1 MSFELMESETQDAVI
16 KVIGVGGCGGNAV
29 DHMIEQGVQ
38 GVEFIVINTDAQA
51 LKRSKARTQLQIGEN
66 ITKGLGAGAKPS
78 VGQAAAEE
86 DRERIKEII
95 SGANMVF
102 ITAGMGGGT
111 GTGAA
116 PIIAQIARELDILTV
131 AVVTKPFTYEG
142 NRMRFAKAGIEA
154 LHEHVDSLIIV
165 PNSKLMEVLGED
177 VTVPEAFRAANGVL
191 QGAVAG
197 IAEVINVPGLIN
209 VDFADVRT
217 VMSENGMAMMGSAI
231 ASGPD
236 RARAAAEGA
245 ISSPL
250 LEDVSIHGARGLLI
264 SVTGGPDMSLYEV
277 NEAATMIQEEAHDD
291 ANIIFGAVIDEK
303 MKDEIR
309 VTVIVGS
316 VFDEI
321 MGDEI
326 RVTVVATGLG
336 APRVAKQKPEMVY
349 RSDEVYHQRTGTHDE
364 PIANVDVNY
373 PDLET
378 PAYLRSGRRAAV
390 DAMEKSGIDP
400 YDIPSFLR
408 KQAD

>member
-1 MSFELMESETQDAVI
+1 MPFELMEAETQDAVI

-51 LKRSKARTQLQIGEN
+51 LKRSKARTQLQIGTN

-86 DRERIKEII
+86 DRERIKELI
-95 SGANMVF
+95 SDADMVF

-116 PIIAQIARELDILTV
+116 PIVAQIARELNILTV
-131 AVVTKPFTYEG
+131 AVVTKPFAYEG
-142 NRMRFAKAGIEA
+142 NRIRFAKAGIEA

-165 PNSKLMEVLGED
+165 PNSKLMEVLGD
-177 VTVPEAFRAANGVL
+177 DITVPEAFKAANGVL

-236 RARAAAEGA
+236 RARIAAEGA
-245 ISSPL
+245 IASPL
-250 LEDVSIHGARGLLI
+250 LEDVDRSGARGVL
-264 SVTGGPDMSLYEV
+264 V
-277 NEAATMIQEEAHDD
+277 NITSSSQLKLKEIDDVMKCVQFAAEEA
-291 ANIIFGAVIDEK
+291 
-303 MKDEIR
+303 
-309 VTVIVGS
+309 TVIVGS

-321 MGDEI
+321 MGEEL

-336 APRVAKQKPEMVY
+336 AQQARRQTKPEVVY
-349 RSDEVYHQRTGTHDE
+349 RGEETYQRTGTHDE
-364 PIANVDVNY
+364 PIANVNY
-373 PDLET
+373 TELDT
-378 PAYLRSGRRAAV
+378 PAVMRRGRRETV
-390 DAMEKSGIDP
+390 DAMEKSGMETL
-400 YDIPSFLR
+400 DIPSFLR

>member
-1 MSFELMESETQDAVI
+1 MFEIMEAQSQDAVI

-51 LKRSKARTQLQIGEN
+51 LKRSRARTQLQIGAN

-86 DRERIKEII
+86 DRERIREMIE
-95 SGANMVF
+95 GANMVF

-116 PIIAQIARELDILTV
+116 PIVAQIARELGILTV

-165 PNSKLMEVLGED
+165 PNSKLMEVLGAD
-177 VTVPEAFRAANGVL
+177 ITVPEAFKAANGVL
-191 QGAVAG
+191 QGAVGG

-231 ASGPD
+231 ANGAD
-236 RARAAAEGA
+236 RARTAAERA
-245 ISSPL
+245 IASPL
-250 LEDVSIHGARGLLI
+250 LEDVDMSGARGVLVNI
-264 SVTGGPDMSLYEV
+264 TSSSSLKLKEIDDV
-277 NEAATMIQEEAHDD
+277 MECVQFAAEEA
-291 ANIIFGAVIDEK
+291 
-303 MKDEIR
+303 
-309 VTVIVGS
+309 TVIVGS
-316 VFDEI
+316 VFDEA
-321 MGDEI
+321 MGDEM

-336 APRVAKQKPEMVY
+336 APMARKQPKPEVVY
-349 RSDEVYHQRTGTHDE
+349 RGEELRTGTDNAVVISN
-364 PIANVDVNY
+364 PGVNY
-373 PDLET
+373 TELDI
-378 PAYLRSGRRAAV
+378 PAITRTGRRAAV
-390 DAMEKSGIDP
+390 DAMEKSGMEML
-400 YDIPSFLR
+400 DIPSFLR
-408 KQAD
+408 RQAD

>member
-1 MSFELMESETQDAVI
+1 MFEIMEAQSQDAVI

-51 LKRSKARTQLQIGEN
+51 LKRSKAKTQLQIGST

-86 DRERIKEII
+86 DRERIKEMI

-116 PIIAQIARELDILTV
+116 PIVAQIAKEMDILTV

-142 NRMRFAKAGIEA
+142 NRMRYAKAGIEA
-154 LHEHVDSLIIV
+154 LSEFVDSLIIV
-165 PNSKLMEVLGED
+165 PNAKLMEVLGAD
-177 VTVPEAFRAANGVL
+177 VTVPEAFKAANGVL

-231 ASGPD
+231 ATGVD
-236 RARAAAEGA
+236 RARVAAERA
-245 ISSPL
+245 IASPL
-250 LEDVSIHGARGLLI
+250 LEDMNMSGARGVL
-264 SVTGGPDMSLYEV
+264 V
-277 NEAATMIQEEAHDD
+277 NITSSSALKLKEIDDVMECVQFAAEEA
-291 ANIIFGAVIDEK
+291 
-303 MKDEIR
+303 
-309 VTVIVGS
+309 TVIVGS
-316 VFDEI
+316 VFDDT
-321 MGDEI
+321 MGDGL

-336 APRVAKQKPEMVY
+336 MPMARRQPKPEVVY
-349 RSDEVYHQRTGTHDE
+349 REETYQRTGTDNQ
-364 PIANVDVNY
+364 PVANSVNY
-373 PDLET
+373 KELDT
-378 PAYLRSGRRAAV
+378 PTTFRSGRREQV
-390 DAMEKSGIDP
+390 EAMEKSGVDTF
-400 YDIPSFLR
+400 DIPTFLR

>member
-1 MSFELMESETQDAVI
+1 MFEIMEAQTQDAVI

-51 LKRSKARTQLQIGEN
+51 LKRSRARTQLQIGAN

-78 VGQAAAEE
+78 IGQAAAEE
-86 DRERIKEII
+86 DRERIKEMI

-116 PIIAQIARELDILTV
+116 PIVAQIARELDILTV
-131 AVVTKPFTYEG
+131 AVVTKPFLYEG

-165 PNSKLMEVLGED
+165 PNSKLMEVLGND
-177 VTVPEAFRAANGVL
+177 VTVPEAFKAANGVL

-236 RARAAAEGA
+236 RARIAAERA
-245 ISSPL
+245 IASPL
-250 LEDVSIHGARGLLI
+250 LEDVDMSGARGVLVNI
-264 SVTGGPDMSLYEV
+264 TSSSSLKLKELEDV
-277 NEAATMIQEEAHDD
+277 MECVQFAAEEA
-291 ANIIFGAVIDEK
+291 
-303 MKDEIR
+303 
-309 VTVIVGS
+309 TVIVGS
-316 VFDEI
+316 VFDEN
-321 MGDEI
+321 MGEEL

-336 APRVAKQKPEMVY
+336 APRIVKQKPEVVY
-349 RSDEVYHQRTGTHDE
+349 RGEETCQRTGTHDE
-364 PIANVDVNY
+364 PIANSGVNY
-373 PDLET
+373 TELDT
-378 PAYLRSGRRAAV
+378 PAVMRRGRRETI
-390 DAMEKSGIDP
+390 DAMEKSGMDTL
-400 YDIPSFLR
+400 DIPSFLR

>member
-1 MSFELMESETQDAVI
+1 MFEIMEAQTQDAVI

-51 LKRSKARTQLQIGEN
+51 LKRSKARTQLQIGAN

-86 DRERIKEII
+86 DRERIKEMI
-95 SGANMVF
+95 SGANMIF

-116 PIIAQIARELDILTV
+116 PIVAQIARELDILTV
-131 AVVTKPFTYEG
+131 AVVTKPFAYEG

-165 PNSKLMEVLGED
+165 PNSKLMEVLGND
-177 VTVPEAFRAANGVL
+177 VPLPEAFKAANGVL

-209 VDFADVRT
+209 VDFADVKT

-231 ASGPD
+231 AFGPD
-236 RARAAAEGA
+236 RARVAAERA
-245 ISSPL
+245 IASPL
-250 LEDVSIHGARGLLI
+250 LEDVDMSGARGVLVNITSSSQLK
-264 SVTGGPDMSLYEV
+264 LKELEEV
-277 NEAATMIQEEAHDD
+277 MECVQFAAEEA
-291 ANIIFGAVIDEK
+291 
-303 MKDEIR
+303 
-309 VTVIVGS
+309 TVIVGS
-316 VFDEI
+316 VFDEN
-321 MGDEI
+321 MGEEL

-336 APRVAKQKPEMVY
+336 APRIVKQKPEMVY
-349 RSDEVYHQRTGTHDE
+349 RSEETYQRTGTHDE
-364 PIANVDVNY
+364 PIANSGVNY
-373 PDLET
+373 TELDT
-378 PAYLRSGRRAAV
+378 PAVMRRGRRETI
-390 DAMEKSGIDP
+390 DAMEKSGMDTL
-400 YDIPSFLR
+400 DIPSFLR